1 MVKCIRGWEGIVIN
15 LRAIKYVFVLA
26 LTAVIGTSVSALTWP
41 EAVTLLKAN
50 NNELRSAQKQ
60 LESSSW
66 TYRRSYGALLPQ
78 LSANLS
84 AGSTS
89 VATLAATSSYSYGLS
104 ASLDLFNSSDYY
116 NLRSAYADYQFN
128 QANYDLVAANVLL
141 ECRSAFI
148 DLLIAQASVN
158 LQQKILARRQENSR
172 LIELRYNSGNED
184 KGNVMR
190 TKADEAGARH
200 NLSSA
205 ERDLRL
211 AGLNLSQL
219 LGTTVASAEEELAFN
234 QTAQPDYESLLSASP
249 SYRTAKYTLESADIQ
264 QQSTLGEFL
273 PSVTLSGSYRKS
285 GGSWPPANDSN
296 SLSLNVALPIFPGGT
311 NFIDEV
317 INNIKLDK
325 AKEDFAKAV
334 KDARFAIASGYENLN
349 DALEA
354 LDVSRTLL
362 AATTERSRIGQEKYI
377 NGLLTY
383 DEWDI
388 IENDYISSQAS
399 LVNSQKNV
407 LTADAAWQKSYG
419 RSHTEVM
426 LNEK

>member
-15 LRAIKYVFVLA
+15 FRAIRFIFVLA
-26 LTAVIGTSVSALTWP
+26 LTVVIGTAVSALTWP
-41 EAVTLLKAN
+41 ESVALLKAN

-60 LESSSW
+60 LDSSSW
-66 TYRRSYGALLPQ
+66 SYRRSYGALLPQ
-78 LSANLS
+78 VSANLS

-89 VATLAATSSYSYGLS
+89 VATQAATSSYSYGLN

-128 QANYDLVAANVLL
+128 QANYDLTVANVLF
-141 ECRSAFI
+141 EGRSAFI
-148 DLLIAQASVN
+148 DLLIAQARVD
-158 LQQKILARRQENSR
+158 LQKKILARRQENSR

-190 TKADEAGARH
+190 TQADEASAKY

-211 AGLNLSQL
+211 AKLNLSQL
-219 LGTTVASAEEELAFN
+219 LGTDAAAANEEFAFN
-234 QTAQPDYESLLSASP
+234 KTAQPDYEALLNASP
-249 SYRTAKYTLESADIQ
+249 SYRTAKYQLESAEIQ
-264 QQSTLGEFL
+264 QQATLGEFL
-273 PSVTLSGSYRKS
+273 PDVTLAGSIRRS
-285 GGSWPPANDSN
+285 GGSWPPATDSN
-296 SLSLNVALPIFPGGT
+296 SLSLNVSLPIFPGGT
-311 NFIDEV
+311 NFIDET

-325 AKEDFAKAV
+325 AKEDFAKAL
-334 KDARFAIASGYENLN
+334 KDARFTIANGYENLN

-362 AATTERSRIGQEKYI
+362 AATTERSRIAQEKYI

-388 IENDYISSQAS
+388 IENDYISSQGS
-399 LVNSQKNV
+399 LLNAQKNV
-407 LTADAAWQKSYG
+407 LTADAGWQKSYG
-419 RSHTEVM
+419 GFV
-426 LNEK
+426 K